1 MLNMF
6 SNISCFLF
14 TLIHFYPVV
23 LEHGSFTYFFSEIVN
38 WKKIMCGAHESKQ
51 IPAMLVFL
59 KLIECISVESSEL
72 PNGTKTGK
80 AFFNDK
86 CRTL

>member
-1 MLNMF
+1 M
-6 SNISCFLF
+6 
-14 TLIHFYPVV
+14 
-23 LEHGSFTYFFSEIVN
+23 VN
-38 WKKIMCGAHESKQ
+38 GEKIMCGPHESKQ
-51 IPAMLVFL
+51 IAAMLVFL
-59 KLIECISVESSEL
+59 KLIEFISVESSEL

>member
-1 MLNMF
+1 
-6 SNISCFLF
+6 
-14 TLIHFYPVV
+14 
-23 LEHGSFTYFFSEIVN
+23 
-38 WKKIMCGAHESKQ
+38 MCGSQESKQ
-51 IPAMLVFL
+51 IAAMLVFL